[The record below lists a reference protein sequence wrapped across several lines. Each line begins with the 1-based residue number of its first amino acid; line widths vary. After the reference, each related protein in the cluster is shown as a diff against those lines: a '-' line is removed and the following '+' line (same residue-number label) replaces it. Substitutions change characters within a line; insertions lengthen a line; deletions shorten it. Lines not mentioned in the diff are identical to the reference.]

1 MPTVKDRHGAGCKQR
16 KIERH
21 KNYVNT
27 KVMISERNKRLSAL
41 LGFDVRTTTLDQ
53 SEITQVLNDCFD
65 VDEESTSVAMAID
78 AFESD
83 PFITTSI
90 SLEEFSA
97 PLPTAS
103 FTFHEVHELEESAV
117 CESPLLCD
125 DNHTIYCD
133 PQIQQG
139 VGHDKHPLHDVYYSG
154 SLVRG
159 CKNTPPGTSYLCD
172 PRLKSDVKGCDHKCN
187 FERDAC
193 AEYTKCV
200 KMKDQLNYALVAAVE
215 TSLPQEMKD
224 LIYSNLSCREKFL
237 LSVHDGIP
245 RNGCSKQVLVTP
257 PPRYDKIPPYLGCE
271 RKLSRCICMSVLF
284 RRPERYK
291 SANLKSAL
299 YNTHWMVG
307 LKYSTLSVHGH
318 VGRMLPIN

>member
-27 KVMISERNKRLSAL
+27 KVLISERNKRLSAL
-41 LGFDVRTTTLDQ
+41 LGFEVCTTTLDQ
-53 SEITQVLNDCFD
+53 SELSQVLNDCFD

-83 PFITTSI
+83 PFIITSV
-90 SLEEFSA
+90 SLEEISA
-97 PLPTAS
+97 PLPTAN
-103 FTFHEVHELEESAV
+103 FTFHEVHEREESTT
-117 CESPLLCD
+117 CESPNLCD

-133 PQIQQG
+133 PQIQPG
-139 VGHDKHPLHDVYYSG
+139 VGHVAHPLHDVRYSG

-159 CKNTPPGTSYLCD
+159 CKNKPSGTSYLCD
-172 PRLKSDVKGCDHKCN
+172 PRVNDVKECDHKCN
-187 FERDAC
+187 FERDTC

-200 KMKDQLNYALVAAVE
+200 KMKEQLNYSLVAAVE
-215 TSLPQEMKD
+215 QHLPQEMKD

-245 RNGCSKQVLVTP
+245 RSGCSKRVLVTP
-257 PPRYDKIPPYLGCE
+257 PPRYDKIPPYLGCT
-271 RKLSRCICMSVLF
+271 KILDRCICESVLYK
-284 RRPERYK
+284 RPERYK
-291 SANLKSAL
+291 SVYVRSAL
-299 YNTHWMVG
+299 HHTHWMVG
-307 LKYSTLSVHGH
+307 LRYSTLSVHGH
-318 VGRMLPIN
+318 VGRTLSTN